1 MADQR
6 RRRSAR
12 DPGMTEPVDWFSQ
25 ITSMESMPWS
35 ADLPAS
41 EFFAPTFHGLRLR

>member
-12 DPGMTEPVDWFSQ
+12 GPGMTEPVDWFSQ
-25 ITSMESMPWS
+25 ISSMESMPWS
-35 ADLPAS
+35 ADLHPNLSFSHPHSMDCA
-41 EFFAPTFHGLRLR
+41 